1 MLIIKTMKYTFYIV
15 LMFGIFNVNLT
26 YAQHLPK
33 SGDNFPNHRLK
44 KFAGL
49 WVSTHGIDTI
59 KIRFNFENIK
69 LPMNM
74 TADALVGY
82 ILYKKGSQVIENTIK
97 NAHLKYE
104 CGKSS
109 MIIGVNDLEGNLTGW
124 IRDGQTSQSFKYEFI
139 PSSDLNTM
147 TAVLQ
152 LSERIYVN
160 EKPGK
165 GYPNEMVFRRE

>member
-1 MLIIKTMKYTFYIV
+1 MKYTFYIV
-15 LMFGIFNVNLT
+15 LLFGIFNVNLT

-44 KFAGL
+44 KFAGI
-49 WVSTHGIDTI
+49 WVSTQGIDTI
-59 KIRFNFENIK
+59 KIRFNFENIN

-97 NAHLKYE
+97 DSHLKYE
-104 CGKSS
+104 DKKSS
-109 MIIGVNDLEGNLTGW
+109 MLIGVNDLGGDLIGW
-124 IRDGQTSQSFKYEFI
+124 IRDGQTSQSFKYKFI

-147 TAVLQ
+147 TAILQ
-152 LSERIYVN
+152 LSERTYVN
-160 EKPGK
+160 EKRGE
-165 GYPNEMVFRRE
+165 GYPEKMVFKRE